1 MTKSAGGPCFSGGPA
16 SDEARGRGTVYGN
29 DKLGSRVE
37 STICQ
42 RESPVAACERLAKSV
57 ADPHREAAE
66 TVRRRR
72 QSAGSLDRCVRRP
85 AEAAA
90 PS

>member
-1 MTKSAGGPCFSGGPA
+1 MESA
-16 SDEARGRGTVYGN
+16 
-29 DKLGSRVE
+29 
-37 STICQ
+37 ICQ